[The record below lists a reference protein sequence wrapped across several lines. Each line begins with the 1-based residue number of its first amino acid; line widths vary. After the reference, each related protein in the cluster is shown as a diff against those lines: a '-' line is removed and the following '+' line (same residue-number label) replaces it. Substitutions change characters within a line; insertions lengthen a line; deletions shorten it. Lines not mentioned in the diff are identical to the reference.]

1 MLKLF
6 GNRLEWGEE
15 DMLAAS
21 RVMGAE
27 PASKGKAPYNPAVVK
42 AMQKRGVILD
52 SSCRALLHHAKE
64 LRLFQAE
71 IATAVA
77 FGPPS
82 TKLWPHQ
89 LQLVDFLHAGIDNHK
104 LTGFLL
110 ADEVGVGKTAP
121 SIITAEKF
129 YNTRVLI
136 LCRNSAKA
144 QWRREVK
151 RWTNHDVTVVRGT
164 LAEQAAR
171 VARPGWVIGH
181 WESLVNVRPAYLKQ
195 HWDFVIADEA
205 HRAQN
210 RKTKRADTLFELN
223 ADYRLAL
230 TAHPY
235 ANDPSELWALL
246 HWLYPDTYGS
256 YWRFFGMH
264 VLARPKH
271 FGGFD
276 ILGARQ
282 PKLLRWELAPFMLR
296 RTRKQV
302 RPWLPPITRT
312 VRSVSLTA
320 KGARDYSALKKEFF
334 ATLRGREKALPIVNM
349 LVRTTRMRQYLVDP
363 ATLGAKETSV
373 KFPAVQDILEEAQK
387 PTIIFT
393 QFTEAGLNLQKYLE
407 KRHFKVAML
416 HGGEGDRERLKSRF
430 LKGKLD
436 ALIVQ
441 LQLGSESLN
450 LGKYGI
456 VCFLDLPWNGR
467 DLEQAE
473 GRVDRPEEGTG
484 KSVPCTSYFIV
495 VEDSY
500 EVRLQQKIEKK
511 HAMFQ
516 EVFSHK
522 DLEELFA

>member
-1 MLKLF
+1 MLDAHHNKLW
-6 GNRLEWGEE
+6 WGEQ

-21 RVMGAE
+21 KVMGAE
-27 PASKGKAPYNPAVVK
+27 PAARGTSPINPAVVK
-42 AMQKRGVILD
+42 AMEWRGVILSPRAENYLED
-52 SSCRALLHHAKE
+52 AKHQRSTLKALL
-64 LRLFQAE
+64 AE
-71 IATAVA
+71 DEC
-77 FGPPS
+77 PPIS
-82 TKLWPHQ
+82 RKLWPHQ
-89 LQLVDFLHAGIDNHK
+89 NALVRFMLGQK
-104 LTGFLL
+104 RKGYLL

-121 SIITAEKF
+121 AILFAEQKGK
-129 YNTRVLI
+129 RVLV

-151 RWTNHDVTVVRGT
+151 RWTKHDATVVRGT
-164 LAEQAAR
+164 IKEQFAR
-171 VARPGWVIGH
+171 IQRPGWIIGH
-181 WESLVNVRPAYLKQ
+181 WESLVHAQHPYLAQ
-195 HWDFVIADEA
+195 PWDVIISDEA
-205 HRAQN
+205 HRFQN
-210 RKTKRADTLFELN
+210 RETQRAKVLFQMRST
-223 ADYRLAL
+223 YRLAL

-246 HWLYPDTYGS
+246 RWLYPDTYRS

-264 VLARPKH
+264 VLASPKP

-276 ILGARQ
+276 IQGARQ

-302 RPWLPPITRT
+302 RPWLPSVARS
-312 VRSVSLTA
+312 VRSVQLTP
-320 KGARDYSALKKEFF
+320 KGMKDYAQLKKQFF
-334 ATLRGREKALPIVNM
+334 AELRGRTTALPIVNM
-349 LVRTTRMRQYLVDP
+349 LARTTRMRQYLVDP
-363 ATLGAKETSV
+363 ATLGGKESSV
-373 KFPAVQDILEEAQK
+373 KFPAVLDILEETQQ
-387 PTIIFT
+387 PTVIFT
-393 QFTEAGLNLQKYLE
+393 QFAEAGLHLQSWLIQRH
-407 KRHFKVAML
+407 KRVGIL
-416 HGGEGDRERLKSRF
+416 HGGVSEAERERLKSRF

-450 LGKYGI
+450 LGKYGL

-467 DLEQAE
+467 DLEQGE

-484 KSVPCTSYFIV
+484 TSVPCTSYFIV

-500 EVRLQQKIEKK
+500 EVRLQKKIENK

-522 DLEELFA
+522 DLEELFK